1 MGVFWVYNITVGG
14 VKMPVKPRVYL
25 YPDEE
30 LKLKIEQSAKKNSL
44 SVSSWLKLAAVE
56 KLKRENK

>member
-1 MGVFWVYNITVGG
+1 MA
-14 VKMPVKPRVYL
+14 VKPRVYL

-30 LKLKIEQSAKKNSL
+30 LKDKIEQSAKKHSL

-56 KLKRENK
+56 KLKRDEKK